1 VKRLSSVDSA
11 LWFTETKECPTHI
24 SALLICDPSE
34 APGFSFGAVKDLIA
48 ARIPEMPVLRWRVTG
63 APLGL
68 NKPWVVEDPDADLDY
83 HLRRIAVPA
92 PGGRQELEE
101 LVGRLASYPLDK
113 TRPLWELWFIEGV
126 EGGLV
131 GIFGKMHHALIDGV
145 SGASLLDIVIDTT
158 SQPRPP
164 ATQVTESTGGNE
176 VPGWE
181 RRVASGLFELGV
193 VTPYRVAQLAGQT
206 IVQQV
211 AVRALPNKPP
221 KFFEAPMTRFNASI
235 EARRRITSVRLPL
248 ERLKAVKQ
256 AFDVKLND
264 VVMAIISGALRRYLQ
279 EREGIPDRPL
289 IAQVPISTRAKNKR
303 ELSELGNQVTS
314 MTVSLATDVA
324 DPTERLKT
332 IYRSS
337 HGAKEMQDALSA
349 HQIMGLT
356 ETTPPGLLGLAARA
370 YTASR
375 LGSRVAP
382 LNVCISNVPGP
393 DYPYYVAG
401 ALVERIIPVSL
412 LTLDG
417 GLNITCFSYNG
428 SIDFGLLSTP
438 QIANDLDELGDG
450 FEPALRELEE
460 AAGLTV
466 AR

>member
-1 VKRLSSVDSA
+1 M
-11 LWFTETKECPTHI
+11 WFTETKECPTHI

-34 APGFSFGAVKDLIA
+34 APGFSFTAVKDLIA

-63 APLGL
+63 APFGL
-68 NKPWVVEDPDADLDY
+68 NRPWVVEDPEVDVDF
-83 HLRRIAVPA
+83 HMRRIAVPS

-101 LVGRLASYPLDK
+101 LAGRLVSYPLDHS
-113 TRPLWELWFIEGV
+113 RPLWELWYIEGV

-131 GIFGKMHHALIDGV
+131 GILGKMHHALIDGV

-158 SQPRPP
+158 PQPRPP
-164 ATQVTESTGGNE
+164 AAGVSESTGGNG

-181 RRVASGLFELGV
+181 RRVVTGLFELGV
-193 VTPYRVAQLAGQT
+193 ATPYRVARLAQQT
-206 IVQQV
+206 VVQQV
-211 AVRALPNKPP
+211 AVRGLTNKPP
-221 KFFEAPMTRFNASI
+221 KMFDAPMTRFNASI
-235 EARRRITSVRLPL
+235 SAQRRVTAVRLPL
-248 ERLKAVKQ
+248 ERLKQVKR

-264 VVMAIISGALRRYLQ
+264 VVLAIISGALRRYLQ
-279 EREGIPDRPL
+279 DREGIPERPL
-289 IAQVPISTRAKNKR
+289 LAQVPISTRAKNKR
-303 ELSELGNQVTS
+303 EKSELGNQVTS
-314 MTVSLATDVA
+314 MTVSLATDFS
-324 DPTERLKT
+324 DPVERVKT

-337 HGAKEMQDALSA
+337 QGAKEMQDALSA

-356 ETTPPGLLGLAARA
+356 ETTPPGLLWLGVRA

-382 LNVCISNVPGP
+382 LNLCISNVPGP

-401 ALVERIIPVSL
+401 ARVERIIPVSL
-412 LTLDG
+412 LMLDG

-428 SIDFGLLSTP
+428 SIDFGLVSTP

-466 AR
+466 C